1 VLVEP
6 AELVAASPQGLN
18 DVYVAV
24 TRATQGLTLVH
35 DDELPW

>member
-1 VLVEP
+1 MR
-6 AELVAASPQGLN
+6 SCPQGLN

-35 DDELPW
+35 DADLPW